1 MQLRNFLA
9 KDEQDETDIA
19 VNKIMIKEEND

>member
-9 KDEQDETDIA
+9 KDEQDETDVV